1 MGGSMADLIE
11 AYLKELLRDNPHGI
25 IEIRR
30 RELADQFRC
39 VPSQINYVLETRF
52 PFEKG
57 YLVESRRGGGGY
69 IRIMRLQWRTERDLF
84 VEIAELISDAI
95 SAQRA
100 EELLIRLV
108 EARILEEREAIMLR
122 GLVEQSITSI
132 EPEMQDRLRATLL
145 RNLLIVTL
153 RR

>member
-84 VEIAELISDAI
+84 AEIAELISDAI

-108 EARILEEREAIMLR
+108 EARILEEQEAILLR
-122 GLVEQSITSI
+122 GLVEQSIANT
-132 EPEMQDRLRATLL
+132 EPEMQNKLRATLL

>member
-1 MGGSMADLIE
+1 MADLIE

-84 VEIAELISDAI
+84 AEIAELISDAI

>member
-1 MGGSMADLIE
+1 MGGSMADYIE
-11 AYLKELLRDNPHGI
+11 AYLKELLSDTAGGV

-69 IRIMRLQWRTERDLF
+69 IRIMRLEWRTERDLF
-84 VEIAELISDAI
+84 AELSELISDSI

-100 EELLIRLV
+100 EELLFRLV
-108 EARILEEREAIMLR
+108 EAKILQEREAVLLKA
-122 GLVEQSITSI
+122 LVEQSSSSA
-132 EPEMQDRLRATLL
+132 ESQLQDKLRATLL

>member
-84 VEIAELISDAI
+84 AEIAELISDAI

-122 GLVEQSITSI
+122 GLVEQSITRI

>member
-84 VEIAELISDAI
+84 AEIAELISDAI

>member
-1 MGGSMADLIE
+1 MGGSMADYIE
-11 AYLKELLRDNPHGI
+11 AYLKELLSDTAGGV

-69 IRIMRLQWRTERDLF
+69 IRIMRLEWRTERDLF
-84 VEIAELISDAI
+84 AELSELISDSI

-100 EELLIRLV
+100 EELLFRLGTRSGF
-108 EARILEEREAIMLR
+108 A
-122 GLVEQSITSI
+122 
-132 EPEMQDRLRATLL
+132 
-145 RNLLIVTL
+145 
-153 RR
+153 